1 MTKQTEKLS
10 KIAYQYKNNL
20 YINLT
25 NRCTAGCLYCIKNSW
40 QGLFRGS
47 NLHIEHEPTVQDV
60 LDAVNACPG
69 TYREITFCGYGEPF
83 IRLDELK
90 EIAQLL
96 KQKGYTIRVNTSGH
110 ANLIYKRNIVPV
122 LKGLVDTV
130 SISLNAEN
138 PEQYVLFHNPVF
150 GLQTFNAIL
159 DFIRE
164 CKKYIPQVVITTI
177 ALSDNWKPGMKGIST
192 DVCREIARELDV
204 EFRVRPYLDAY
215 EDS

>member
-10 KIAYQYKNNL
+10 KAVYQYKNNL

-47 NLHIEHEPTVQDV
+47 NLLIAHEPSVQDV
-60 LDAVNACPG
+60 LDAINAYPG
-69 TYREITFCGYGEPF
+69 TYPEITFCGYGEPF
-83 IRLDELK
+83 IRLDEVK

-96 KQKGYTIRVNTSGH
+96 KYKGYAIRVNTSGH
-110 ANLIYKRNIVPV
+110 ANLIHKRNIVPE
-122 LKGLVDTV
+122 LKGLVDTISV
-130 SISLNAEN
+130 SLNAEN
-138 PEQYVLFHNPVF
+138 PEQYVLFHKPVF
-150 GLQTFNAIL
+150 GLQTFDAIL

-164 CKKYIPQVVITTI
+164 CKKYIPQVVITT
-177 ALSDNWKPGMKGIST
+177 SDLPENWKPGMKGIST
-192 DVCREIARELDV
+192 DVCRAIARKLGV